1 MNSETGLL
9 PAAKVNSIISAAIMN
24 AGSGGKNEATMVP
37 TGVFQFLA
45 HSGISGRAYAGD
57 QRRRLRATV
66 HRRSCRRGAKPRSRD
81 VQSAISEQYLWRCWS
96 ESQCDGKCAQHPAS
110 IALHGWRV
118 EHH

>member
-1 MNSETGLL
+1 MNSETGLP

-37 TGVFQFLA
+37 TGAFQFLA

-66 HRRSCRRGAKPRSRD
+66 HRRSCRRGAEPRSRD
-81 VQSAISEQYLWRCWS
+81 VQSTIPEQHLSRIPRMKP
-96 ESQCDGKCAQHPAS
+96 GF
-110 IALHGWRV
+110 
-118 EHH
+118 

>member
-1 MNSETGLL
+1 MNLETGF
-9 PAAKVNSIISAAIMN
+9 PPVAKVNSIISPTVMN
-24 AGSGGKNEATMVP
+24 AGSGGENEGTMLP
-37 TGVFQFLA
+37 TSVFQFLV

-66 HRRSCRRGAKPRSRD
+66 HRRSCRCGAKPRSRD
-81 VQSAISEQYLWRCWS
+81 VQSAISEQHLWRCWS